1 METDN
6 NDAVRV
12 NIEEGRAE
20 ITRIRTYI
28 KDNKRYIE
36 QNYGKDVTKRRPE
49 YKRLS
54 DSHLK
59 KIITMITDLFQ
70 QYYPATGYS
79 DVETYLMHQTL
90 LDNNVDVVG
99 NARMVLQTID
109 SIIKY
114 PRRAQYYYDCWKK
127 EVDELRRRS
136 KMPEIMAPVGS
147 WESLQAAIQGG
158 ADAVY
163 FGVGKL
169 NMRSRSAANFTVG
182 DLPRIVQTAQAA
194 GVRTYLTVNTIIY
207 NNEIEE
213 MHSLVDAAQT
223 AGISAVIA
231 SDMAVITYA
240 NSIGMEVHISTQCNV
255 SNTEAVRYYSRFA
268 DVIVTARELPLKQV
282 AEITQF
288 IHDNDI
294 RGPKG
299 GLVQV
304 EVFAHGAL
312 CMSVSGKCYLSLDNY
327 NYSANRG
334 ACLQVCRRGYIVK
347 DKESDLELEID
358 NEYIMSPKDLCTI
371 GFLDKIVKAGVRV
384 LKIEGRGRSADYVR
398 TVTECY
404 REAVESI
411 GDGSYS
417 KEKIDG
423 WMQRLATVFNR
434 GFWDGYYLGRRLGEW
449 SDRYGSQATEQ
460 KVYLGPVKNYFGR
473 IGVAEVHLQT
483 DETLCVGNEVMVIG
497 ETTGVYRATVRE
509 LRTDR
514 DPVAE
519 VHQGDCFSF
528 ATSEPLRRGD
538 KVYRIDTVTDDF

>member
-1 METDN
+1 
-6 NDAVRV
+6 
-12 NIEEGRAE
+12 
-20 ITRIRTYI
+20 
-28 KDNKRYIE
+28 
-36 QNYGKDVTKRRPE
+36 
-49 YKRLS
+49 
-54 DSHLK
+54 
-59 KIITMITDLFQ
+59 
-70 QYYPATGYS
+70 
-79 DVETYLMHQTL
+79 
-90 LDNNVDVVG
+90 
-99 NARMVLQTID
+99 
-109 SIIKY
+109 
-114 PRRAQYYYDCWKK
+114 
-127 EVDELRRRS
+127 
-136 KMPEIMAPVGS
+136 MAPVGS

-158 ADAVY
+158 ANAVY

-169 NMRSRSAANFTVG
+169 NMRSRSAANFTVD
-182 DLPRIVQTAQAA
+182 DLPRICATAHAA
-194 GVRTYLTVNTIIY
+194 GLRTYLTVNTIIY

-213 MHSLVDAAQT
+213 MHRLLEAAKA
-223 AGISAVIA
+223 AGVSAVIA

-240 NSIGMEVHISTQCNV
+240 NSIGVEVHISTQCNV
-255 SNTEAVRYYSRFA
+255 SNTEAVRYYARFA
-268 DVIVTARELPLKQV
+268 DVVVTARELPLSQV

-299 GLVQV
+299 ELLQV

-334 ACLQVCRRGYIVK
+334 ACLQLCRRGYIVK

-404 REAVESI
+404 REAVEAI
-411 GDGSYS
+411 ADGTYS
-417 KEKIDG
+417 KDKIAG

-449 SDRYGSQATEQ
+449 SERYGSQATEN
-460 KVYLGPVKNYFGR
+460 KVYLGLVKNYFGR
-473 IGVAEVHLQT
+473 INVAEVRLQT
-483 DETLCVGNEVMVIG
+483 KETLRVGDEVMVIG
-497 ETTGVYRATVRE
+497 ETTGVYRDTIKE

-514 DPVAE
+514 DPVPE

-528 ATSEPLRRGD
+528 ATTEPLHRGD
-538 KVYRIDTVTDDF
+538 KVYRIDTVTDEF